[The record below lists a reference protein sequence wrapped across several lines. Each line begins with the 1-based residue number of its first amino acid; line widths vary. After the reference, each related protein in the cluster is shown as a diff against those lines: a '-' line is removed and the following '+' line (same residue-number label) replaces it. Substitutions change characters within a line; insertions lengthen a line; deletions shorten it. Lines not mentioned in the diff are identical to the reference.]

1 MATDPKRGTDTGW
14 ARRALTAA
22 AVKIADLIVPGTGTG
37 GKRNADSDAWIDDAW
52 AYRDTVPQVMFA
64 ARFLGNASS
73 RLTYFPAVQVADD
86 GDVIAVL
93 DAAQPQRDEEGRD
106 TEPALISAALAAA
119 AVEEFDRLRQSPD
132 GLTGLQSMAAV
143 NLTIGGEV
151 FLIGRDTDDGETWF
165 MQSKA
170 CVRETETPGVYEV
183 NDPNTGAKLKVDAR
197 PDGPDFV
204 ARIWR
209 RHPRFPWKPD
219 SNIRAIT
226 DLCEEFLI
234 HNRAMRAIGKSRNS
248 AGILKI
254 PSEMD
259 QPPVDAPAEELGEDD
274 PPFDPETSDDPPEDG
289 LTDFQRSTILS
300 FVTPTEDDGSAASVA
315 PHMMMAPGEVLQY
328 LDWIDTGRKIDPE
341 MIARLDWIVRNM
353 AQGVDLPPEILTGL
367 ADANHW
373 TGWLIEDTTYKAHVE
388 PLALLIAQGL
398 ATAMLRPALRERG
411 FSADEVRL
419 ITVGVDPS
427 GLVVRPNRF
436 ADANTVFAAD
446 GLSWEAL
453 RRYGGF
459 GDDDAPTPEEMVV
472 RYVFQRGIGGMGLT
486 RDLMALIGVDVATE
500 AEAAQEMAD
509 AEGEGSSAT
518 DDTDAGGEDGGD
530 PTPDAG
536 DEQPPADQASTRRVD
551 PRVQAVFTSLVA
563 AGNAQSDLGPRLASI
578 DARLRERLQTAASA
592 AMALAL
598 DRAGKR
604 LRAAV
609 QGNAE
614 LAPRVKGVDNAE
626 VGAVVGD
633 GVVDA
638 TELLSAE
645 DFEGLHGQWTA
656 WTAQAAGQAVDTVRA
671 EAAVRDMDPARVDA
685 GAQEALATVDQDRDA
700 GWALL
705 LAGLL
710 TLGRARIFTPDG
722 TPDEGEFDPNL
733 SVPPGLVREALTTAG
748 GGTGT
753 GAAGTSGGPASG
765 ESMMRYVRT
774 LGAVTVAWR
783 WETGM
788 PARPFHPHHQLAG
801 VVFSA
806 FDDPRLINGSGYPSG
821 GYYHPGDHKGCQC
834 DAVPLLVFNPEGVP
848 AASTA

>member
-1 MATDPKRGTDTGW
+1 MATSDPQRTSDAGW

-22 AVKIADLIVPGTGTG
+22 AVKISELVIPGTG
-37 GKRNADSDAWIDDAW
+37 GKRKADDEAWIEDAW
-52 AYRDTVPQVMFA
+52 AYRVAVPQVMFA
-64 ARFLGNASS
+64 ARFLGNASQ
-73 RLTYFPAVQVADD
+73 RLTFFPAVQVTDD
-86 GDVIAVL
+86 GDVISVQEAS
-93 DAAQPQRDEEGRD
+93 APRKDEDGRD
-106 TEPALISAALAAA
+106 TEPPLISPALAAA
-119 AVEEFDRLRQSPD
+119 AIEEFGRLRDSPD
-132 GLTGLQSMAAV
+132 GLPGLQSMAAV

-170 CVRETETPGVYEV
+170 CVKETDTPKVYTVKDPDTGV
-183 NDPNTGAKLKVDAR
+183 DLRVDAR
-197 PDGPDFV
+197 PEGPDFV

-209 RHPRFPWKPD
+209 RDPRFPWKPD
-219 SNIRAIT
+219 SNIRAIL

-234 HNRAMRAIGKSRNS
+234 HNRSLRGIGKSRNN
-248 AGILKI
+248 AGILKL
-254 PSEMD
+254 PSELD
-259 QPPVDAPAEELGEDD
+259 QAPVDAPLEEEEDPED
-274 PPFDPETSDDPPEDG
+274 PPVVPDPEESDDPPEDG
-289 LTDFQRSTILS
+289 LTDFEAGIVLS
-300 FVTPTEDDGSAASVA
+300 VVTPTEDDGSAASVA
-315 PHMMMAPGEVLQY
+315 PHMVRGPAEALKA
-328 LDWIDTGRKIDPE
+328 LDWLDIGRKIDPE
-341 MIARLDWIVRNM
+341 VIARLEWIVRNM

-411 FSADEVRL
+411 FSREEVRL

-436 ADANTVFAAD
+436 SDAKDVFEAD

-459 GDDDAPTPEEMVV
+459 SDDDAPDPEEMIV
-472 RYVFQRGIGGMGLT
+472 RYVFARGIGSAGLT
-486 RDLMALIGVDVATE
+486 RELMQLIGVKVD
-500 AEAAQEMAD
+500 AADPEEGAAPAD
-509 AEGEGSSAT
+509 DGTADEGT
-518 DDTDAGGEDGGD
+518 GEDGGS
-530 PTPDAG
+530 PTPAEDEPDGGDGSQAG
-536 DEQPPADQASTRRVD
+536 RRID
-551 PRVQAVFTSLVA
+551 PHVQALFTAVVA
-563 AGNAQSDLGPRLASI
+563 AGTAQSDLGPRLASI
-578 DARLRERLQTAASA
+578 DGRLRERLQTAASG
-592 AMALAL
+592 AMSAALAQ
-598 DRAGKR
+598 AGKR

-609 QGNAE
+609 QGDPSVA
-614 LAPRVKGVDNAE
+614 AKVKGVDNAE
-626 VGAVVGD
+626 VGTVVGQ

-638 TELLSAE
+638 SELLSAE

-656 WTAQAAGQAVDTVRA
+656 WTAQASAAAIDTVRA
-671 EAAVRDMDPARVDA
+671 EAAVREMDPQRVEA

-700 GWALL
+700 GWSLL

-753 GAAGTSGGPASG
+753 AGAAGTSGGPASG

-788 PARPFHPHHQLAG
+788 PARPFHPHHALGG

-806 FDDPRLINGSGYPSG
+806 FDDPRLINASGYPGG

-834 DAVPLLVFNPEGVP
+834 DAVPLLVFNPEGTREP
-848 AASTA
+848 ALA